1 MSHMPRVRVQFQY
14 DEGVSLRLWI
24 RWVSLG
30 VATMCFL
37 WTGWFRLDQY
47 LHQMYAAEVFESAAT
62 DDTTREET
70 DLAHGPLARLEIAR
84 LGVSGYVL
92 EGFDADTLRRA
103 IGHSPAS
110 ARPGEPGNVV
120 LAAHR
125 DTFFSGLRDVRKG
138 DVIDLQARGG
148 RTLHYRVT
156 NVFITDPTDV
166 RVMNPTPG
174 RNLLTLITCY
184 PFQFV
189 GSAPQR
195 LIVQAQP
202 VSQSSASRI

>member
-1 MSHMPRVRVQFQY
+1 MSDMPRVRVQFQY
-14 DEGVSLRLWI
+14 DEGVSMRLWI

-30 VATMCFL
+30 VAAMCFL
-37 WTGWFRLDQY
+37 WTGWFRLDQH
-47 LHQMYAAEVFESAAT
+47 LHQMYAAEAFETS
-62 DDTTREET
+62 DDANEHT

-92 EGFDADTLRRA
+92 EGLDTDTLRRA

-138 DVIDLQARGG
+138 DLIDLRARGG
-148 RTLHYRVT
+148 RTLRYRVT
-156 NVFITDPTDV
+156 TVFIADPTDV

-174 RNLLTLITCY
+174 RNMLTLITCY

-189 GSAPQR
+189 GSAPHR

-202 VSQSSASRI
+202 VSTRSASRI